1 MIGSRPGPRFFRGLT
16 QGSLTGNLCGLF
28 NDKNHRK
35 TGGVMKKKGE
45 KQISSRGGSGPPR
58 EERMKQKEKD

>member
-1 MIGSRPGPRFFRGLT
+1 MMKSRPGPRFLRELT

-28 NDKNHRK
+28 DDKNHRK
-35 TGGVMKKKGE
+35 TGGVMKRKGE
-45 KQISSRGGSGPPR
+45 KQISSGSDSGPPK